1 MAFVTICTMAEE
13 LTFSFPGA
21 QEFGADAVVHLE
33 SLIRE
38 LQSTQPMAVAEIC
51 QREGIGGWD
60 GRRWPK
66 NDDVGYVEY
75 RVRTRSRIAVI
86 GETARILD
94 QQLSLD
100 EVQRLVEM
108 GLSLEEIPQQVQKY
122 LANRATII

>member
-1 MAFVTICTMAEE
+1 MVFVTICTMAEG

-21 QEFGADAVVHLE
+21 QEFGSDEAVHLG

-38 LQSTQPMAVAEIC
+38 LQNTQPITVAEIC

-66 NDDVGYVEY
+66 NDEVEYVEY

-100 EVQRLVEM
+100 EVQRLVE
-108 GLSLEEIPQQVQKY
+108 
-122 LANRATII
+122 